1 VQPKE
6 ENVPP
11 DNGPENTAPHA
22 GGDAPALGHT
32 SVASTGEAVAKQV
45 QQEVQTARRRWYHA
59 LRTTRFLLMIYLI
72 MLGLFAGLAFWVHTH
87 PVLAV
92 DVWVTQ
98 EFQENQAPWLRTLMF
113 AVSFL
118 GSAAWLFTGL
128 IILTVLAFWLV
139 RLRLEALTIA
149 FVCLTSS
156 LLNLAIKLIIARPR
170 PAAPLVSVL
179 QHASGNSFPSGHVM
193 SYMAYWGLL
202 FTFSIVLFS
211 SWRWWRVL
219 LLIISGLFVVLVGPS
234 RIYLGDHWASD
245 VLGAYLIEGLWLWF
259 CLWLY
264 VKLAERGVFYSS
276 RAPATRWSRKPT
288 DQNEIP

>member
-1 VQPKE
+1 MQPKE

-11 DNGPENTAPHA
+11 
-22 GGDAPALGHT
+22 GGGLEDTTSGSGEDRRTLDTP
-32 SVASTGEAVAKQV
+32 SVASAGEAVAKRAR
-45 QQEVQTARRRWYHA
+45 QEVQTARRRWYHA
-59 LRTTRFLLMIYLI
+59 LRTTRFLLVIYLI
-72 MLGLFAGLAFWVHTH
+72 MLALFAGLAFWVHTH
-87 PVLAV
+87 PVLGV

-98 EFQENQAPWLRTLMF
+98 EFQENQSPWLRTLMF

-118 GSAAWLFTGL
+118 GSTAWLFTGL
-128 IILTVLAFWLV
+128 VILTVLVFWLV
-139 RLRLEALTIA
+139 RLRLEALTLA

-179 QHASGNSFPSGHVM
+179 QHASGKSFPSGHVM

-202 FTFSIVLFS
+202 FTFSIVLFN

-264 VKLAERGVFYSS
+264 VKLAERGVLFSS
-276 RAPATRWSRKPT
+276 RAPATRWSRKPA
-288 DQNEIP
+288 QGVK